1 MIRFILASI
10 LLSLLL
16 RSVTRFMRGLQQ
28 GMEPP
33 RETPP
38 PAVALVRD
46 PVCGTFVVPG
56 NALTV
61 GQGSQMRFFCSEK
74 CRRAYQVKLAR

>member
-1 MIRFILASI
+1 MIRFILASV
-10 LLSLLL
+10 LLTLLL
-16 RSVTRFMRGLQQ
+16 RGISRFMRGLMQ
-28 GMEPP
+28 GMQPP

-38 PAVALVRD
+38 PAVPLVRD
-46 PVCGTFVVPG
+46 PVCGTFVVPA

-61 GQGSQMRFFCSEK
+61 GQGSEMRFFCSEK